1 MNTELTTL
9 FIGNSLFYI
18 SMSRTSGFNLVILFI
33 CLFFGMVSTPNMLTN
48 GEISNQQTDL
58 KSGTINGIDYTQGE
72 HEFFASGN
80 FTQSVNATSTEISNV
95 TSTVT
100 QLLPLISSYDPY
112 NALFKVEINEYDSVA
127 DANYTYTRYYDNAS
141 YFAEID
147 FITSNDTDC
156 IPSTC
161 MASRFNDADEN
172 DGIAQMQGVWEE
184 DVRAD
189 ETVII
194 DQDDNFLGKFPSG
207 VSMLVYNHNYDN
219 GTINRRTMYIMVAA
233 YYVNVVYDMKEV
245 VMKSSSF
252 SSAYMAYFGEYSNAY
267 NVSATVHQVN
277 ITDGKNLAV
286 GVTMF
291 DNINANYTETV
302 ASFFGYWFMAIEV
315 TELSF
320 ANPTDYVYANDS
332 VPWEMYPKHL
342 LPKTYQANGSHV
354 NIGFKSVQT
363 KMLSTFQSITA
374 AFASVSAD
382 VTENSAEIEANLAV
396 WGLQFLPTLA
406 AYRDGNNNDK
416 LDLTVENEGLKIDS
430 SDRLEYLGLAEA
442 YESVVVNAFYDSHV
456 YDEKAQLIGLGVNIT
471 NTGVNETSL
480 NFEVEHLGYGA
491 INTPVSTEFTWQEPT
506 TDADG
511 NTVFDFGIDYTN
523 FPVTWIN
530 MTNPD
535 NSFVEL
541 QDIGYHYIISVNPET
556 GKATVSPTWLYGG
569 METPLHKDA
578 MEGLSLAWI
587 AKSEFFAV
595 RAIYTATLTDEP
607 INTSSTKEFGKIRVG
622 FGDGDATEI
631 DVTGN
636 KQFYTLNSDT
646 VGTTHTAKFDAITL
660 ITVSGSFGAEK
671 SSPFQSESDRTG
683 GTATVGGL
691 VETLNLD
698 FYYSAALIIVSYP
711 EWDGEDLIH
720 DPDYNVAYK
729 PQEKVVETPEPTNT
743 DPKTTT
749 TPVDSE
755 TDKESAEAGIPGFGL
770 FIAVSA
776 LVIVKRKSSKN

>member
-1 MNTELTTL
+1 
-9 FIGNSLFYI
+9 
-18 SMSRTSGFNLVILFI
+18 MSRIRGFNLVLLFS
-33 CLFFGMVSTPNMLTN
+33 CLLLGAVATSNLLTS

-80 FTQSVNATSTEISNV
+80 FSQSVNATSTETSNV

-112 NALFKVEINEYDSVA
+112 NALFKVDINEYDAFA
-127 DANYTYTRYYDNAS
+127 DTNYTSTRYYDNAS

-156 IPSTC
+156 TPSTC
-161 MASRFNDADEN
+161 MASRFNDDDEN
-172 DGIAQMQGVWEE
+172 DGLAQMQGVWEE
-184 DVRAD
+184 DVRTD
-189 ETVII
+189 ETVIL
-194 DQDDNFLGKFPSG
+194 DQDNNFLGKFPSG
-207 VSMLVYNHNYDN
+207 VSMLAYNHKYNS
-219 GTINRRTMYIMVAA
+219 TATNRRTMHISVAA
-233 YYVNVVYDMKEV
+233 YYVNVEYDMKEV
-245 VMKSSSF
+245 IMKSTSF

-315 TELSF
+315 TELRF
-320 ANPTDYVYANDS
+320 NNPADYVYANDS

-406 AYRDGNNNDK
+406 AYRDGNHNDK

-456 YDEKAQLIGLGVNIT
+456 YDEKAQLVGMGVNIT
-471 NTGVNETSL
+471 NIGVNETSL

-491 INTPVSTEFTWQEPT
+491 INTPVQTTFIWNEPT
-506 TDADG
+506 TDSTG
-511 NTVFDFGIDYTN
+511 NTIFDFGIDYAN

-535 NSFVEL
+535 DSFVEL
-541 QDIGYHYIISVNPET
+541 QDIGYHYIITVNPET
-556 GKATVSPTWLYGG
+556 GKAKVSPTWLYGG
-569 METPLHKDA
+569 METAMHKDA

-595 RAIYTATLTDEP
+595 RAIYTATLTDDP
-607 INTSSTKEFGKIRVG
+607 INTSSTREFGKIRVG
-622 FGDGDATEI
+622 FGDGEATEI
-631 DVTGN
+631 DVTGD

-660 ITVSGSFGAEK
+660 IQVSGSFAAEK
-671 SSPFQSESDRTG
+671 TSPFQSESDRTG

-691 VETLNLD
+691 IETLNLD

-711 EWDGEDLIH
+711 QWDGEDIVH
-720 DPDYNVAYK
+720 DPDYSVNYQPN
-729 PQEKVVETPEPTNT
+729 PQDAITTSETSDTSSTTESPISTT
-743 DPKTTT
+743 SSRHSTTT
-749 TPVDSE
+749 IED
-755 TDKESAEAGIPGFGL
+755 DGGAKAGFIPGFEL
-770 FIAVSA
+770 FIAMFSLIIMIRA
-776 LVIVKRKSSKN
+776 RRK

>member
-1 MNTELTTL
+1 
-9 FIGNSLFYI
+9 
-18 SMSRTSGFNLVILFI
+18 MSRIRGFNLVLLFI
-33 CLFFGMVSTPNMLTN
+33 CLLVGVVGTPNMLTN
-48 GEISNQQTDL
+48 GEISSQQTDL
-58 KSGTINGIDYTQGE
+58 KSGTINGIDYTQGK

-80 FTQSVNATSTEISNV
+80 FSQSINATSTETSNV

-100 QLLPLISSYDPY
+100 QLLPLISSYNPY
-112 NALFKVEINEYDSVA
+112 DALFKVDINEYDAIA
-127 DANYTYTRYYDNAS
+127 DANYTYTRYYNNAS
-141 YFAEID
+141 YLAEID
-147 FITSNDTDC
+147 FITSNDTAC

-172 DGIAQMQGVWEE
+172 DGLAQMQGVWEE
-184 DVRAD
+184 DVRTD

-207 VSMLVYNHNYDN
+207 VSMLAYNHKYNS
-219 GTINRRTMYIMVAA
+219 TTTVRRTMHISVAA

-245 VMKSSSF
+245 VMKSTSF

-315 TELSF
+315 TELRF
-320 ANPTDYVYANDS
+320 TNPTDYVYANDS

-382 VTENSAEIEANLAV
+382 VTESSAEIEANLAV

-456 YDEKAQLIGLGVNIT
+456 YDEKAQLVGLGVNIT
-471 NTGVNETSL
+471 NIGVNETSL
-480 NFEVEHLGYGA
+480 NFDVEHTGYGA
-491 INTPVSTEFTWQEPT
+491 INTPVQTAFTWNEPT
-506 TDADG
+506 TDTNG

-535 NSFVEL
+535 DSFVEL
-541 QDIGYHYIISVNPET
+541 QDIGYHYIITVNPET
-556 GKATVSPTWLYGG
+556 GKAKISPTWLYGG
-569 METPLHKDA
+569 METPSNKDA

-622 FGDGDATEI
+622 FGDGEATEI
-631 DVTGN
+631 DVTGA

-646 VGTTHTAKFDAITL
+646 VSTTHTAKFDAITL
-660 ITVSGSFGAEK
+660 IQVSGSFGAEK
-671 SSPFQSESDRTG
+671 TSPFQSESSRTG

-698 FYYSAALIIVSYP
+698 FFYSAALIIVSYP
-711 EWDGEDLIH
+711 EWNGEDIIH
-720 DPDYNVAYK
+720 DPDYNVAYQPK
-729 PQEKVVETPEPTNT
+729 PPVANTPTPAE
-743 DPKTTT
+743 TTT
-749 TPVDSE
+749 DSVDTPTLSDDPTTSPTKTEE
-755 TDKESAEAGIPGFGL
+755 TSAAAGIPGFG
-770 FIAVSA
+770 FFMIFST
-776 LVIVKRKSSKN
+776 LVILKRRNSKK